1 MFISSHLAPLAPS
14 RRCFPSASA
23 RVGLLAARPFVPKTG
38 ARVPPRRGVT
48 RRAPEPARAAR
59 EFQGSAESAPESHDE
74 RVGEPADARP
84 SPATVSFEPL
94 PDDTACVAWTDH
106 MRWLFQRLDE
116 AIGPL
121 SPVALDPDLRTRT
134 GPPEKHGLPRVE
146 NWVYTSPFARRVR
159 FTYVDEGAEKQ
170 IFNAVVYPA
179 PDATGLGAA
188 DPADASSG
196 ADAPDENENATHLG
210 DCPLLGVDLLCLAKG
225 KNILVGLDLQPLS
238 QDSASLERYADDLKA
253 TRAHFADLGVAT
265 PSTRFYEDARF
276 FSPAMLFARPD
287 APAMAAAAAAR
298 AAAAAGVESVPPQHQ
313 ADVCAAEGDACGGV
327 LVRERTLD
335 AVKAYAEAF
344 LALLDASPRASPRDA
359 AEAAAADVASD
370 AEVLEERQNV
380 YDRSRNASEADA
392 ASSEPCRPSADA
404 RVSATE
410 ETSLGETAAS
420 AARADASLAA
430 AEASE
435 RLGAVAAIGAGT
447 LFGATTEGRRSRKK
461 RHERVLSREETA
473 AAQDAHDDW
482 QRARDPAVS
491 LFAGWFG
498 KTWAERAAR
507 EVLFPRGRAVAEAKA
522 RFRV

>member
-1 MFISSHLAPLAPS
+1 MS
-14 RRCFPSASA
+14 
-23 RVGLLAARPFVPKTG
+23 
-38 ARVPPRRGVT
+38 PRRGVS
-48 RRAPEPARAAR
+48 RHAPEPPRASPADAR
-59 EFQGSAESAPESHDE
+59 GSLPGTAESTPESHDK
-74 RVGEPADARP
+74 RAGAPADVEARP
-84 SPATVSFEPL
+84 SPATVAFEPL

-238 QDSASLERYADDLKA
+238 QDSAYLERYADDLKA
-253 TRAHFADLGVAT
+253 TRADFADLGVAT

-298 AAAAAGVESVPPQHQ
+298 AAAAAGVESVPPQHHD
-313 ADVCAAEGDACGGV
+313 DVCAAEGDACGGV

-359 AEAAAADVASD
+359 AEAAGADVASD
-370 AEVLEERQNV
+370 AEVLEESQNV
-380 YDRSRNASEADA
+380 YDRSRNAEAADA

-410 ETSLGETAAS
+410 ETSLGEMAAT
-420 AARADASLAA
+420 AARADASLAV

-435 RLGAVAAIGAGT
+435 RLGAGTIGAGT

-482 QRARDPAVS
+482 QRERDPAVL

-522 RFRV
+522 R